1 MNELS
6 LFKTDSM
13 MPALND
19 YVDPMAGLLLPTS
32 ISNPRISIK
41 NGRFT
46 VIKDGDETTLD
57 SLSLRAVIIG
67 VNPTDHRSWYIK
79 AWDPKSEPASP
90 DCWSDN
96 DATPDA
102 SCSNPQSDS
111 CATCPHNAWGS
122 SRKDN
127 SEGKDCAA
135 HRRIVVLAEGD
146 EEGDQYSI
154 NLPATSIRDFGTYRK
169 TLLKKN
175 AAFQRV
181 VTKISFDPNAVGK
194 LMYDAVAWVEPKVF
208 LDVVAPRVM
217 DATVLDALEVSYQ
230 ANAAPA
236 VAAPAKTAKAAPKAV
251 AKPAPVV
258 VEPET
263 PVVEADI
270 PPPPPKT
277 KGFGAAKA
285 TPAATA
291 APVVKPAAVATPAA
305 GGLADVENAL
315 DALLAGDADA

>member
-6 LFKTDSM
+6 LFKNADAM

-19 YVDPMAGLLLPTS
+19 YVDPMANLSLPTS

-46 VIKDGDETTLD
+46 VVKDGDENTLD
-57 SLSLRAVIIG
+57 SLSLHAVIIG
-67 VNPTDHRSWYIK
+67 VNPTDHRSWYFK

-90 DCWSDN
+90 DCWSSN
-96 DATPDA
+96 DAIPDA
-102 SCSNPQSDS
+102 SCSNPQSES

-146 EEGDQYSI
+146 EEGDQYTI

-194 LMYDAVAWVEPKVF
+194 LMFDAVAWVAPDTF
-208 LDVVAPRVM
+208 LNVVAPRVM
-217 DATVLDALEVSYQ
+217 DATVMDALEVSYQ

-236 VAAPAKTAKAAPKAV
+236 VEAPTKPAKSAPKAV
-251 AKPAPVV
+251 AKPTPVV
-258 VEPET
+258 EAEA

-270 PPPPPKT
+270 PPPPPKA
-277 KGFGAAKA
+277 KGFGAAKT
-285 TPAATA
+285 TPAAA
-291 APVVKPAAVATPAA
+291 APAAKAATVATPAA